1 MSAIAE
7 AMTAAGFQPGADR
20 IRAVAMAA
28 LKASPKNWDGA
39 KHELYKRVRND
50 ADLLWAMFE
59 PFRAQAAQRV
69 LTDAA
74 AIVRAEELSRRPIVV
89 KAHAGG
95 GGHIGNDSQ
104 PQPAPTP
111 RDTNA
116 SGESR
121 RESGGGHFQAENQES
136 RATPARPY
144 SRDAVGAVAAVARL
158 SLLDTFLANGQPIG
172 NLTPDEA
179 NRWAG
184 SRERDARFV
193 RMLTANLPPNQP
205 IRKYRTAD
213 EAAALYA
220 QAETADAG

>member
-7 AMTAAGFQPGADR
+7 AMTAAGFQPAADR
-20 IRAVAMAA
+20 IRAVAVAA
-28 LKASPKNWDGA
+28 LKASPRNWDGA
-39 KHELYKRVRND
+39 KDELYKRVHND
-50 ADLLWAMFE
+50 AALLWEMFE

-95 GGHIGNDSQ
+95 GGQKMCDSQ
-104 PQPAPTP
+104 SRSAPSP

-116 SGESR
+116 SGENR
-121 RESGGGHFQAENQES
+121 RESEGGHASYERQRGNAPF
-136 RATPARPY
+136 ARPY
-144 SRDAVGAVAAVARL
+144 SRDAVAAVAAVARL
-158 SLLDTFLANGQPIG
+158 SLLDTFQANGQPIG

-179 NRWAG
+179 SRWAG

-193 RMLTANLPPNQP
+193 RMLTANLPADQP

-213 EAAALYA
+213 EAAAFYA
-220 QAETADAG
+220 QSETADAG